1 MALNNPLS
9 GFFLKPEKSSAS
21 VSYLNEKEY
30 IIAPL
35 MQTSFLASLRAEFG
49 NYIAERQISQTV
61 IKKALSTS
69 QIPTNALVGDHEISA
84 HVVRQ
89 SISPDRPLIQVLFHA
104 SVVTQMTSYSDLDKG
119 NKPYH
124 ESLSNFHNETKYCVV
139 AYVLKEMLYIMSI
152 CALNERT
159 KVCLAEISVPG
170 EWWTVEEAVNL
181 NVFYSVAVF
190 DRIINCTEAFNQT
203 ERGSIEKNFISV
215 VSLVN
220 NPLTYEELKEDSN
233 ILVYVPQASFYPGS
247 NFRMP
252 VKLHSNSNLQSFIMK

>member
-9 GFFLKPEKSSAS
+9 GFFLKSEKSSAS
-21 VSYLNEKEY
+21 VSYLKEKEY

-49 NYIAERQISQTV
+49 NYIAERQVSQTV
-61 IKKALSTS
+61 IKKALSTG

-104 SVVTQMTSYSDLDKG
+104 SVVTQMTSYSDSDKE
-119 NKPYH
+119 NRPYH
-124 ESLSNFHNETKYCVV
+124 ESNFHNETKYCVV
-139 AYVLKEMLYIMSI
+139 AYVLKEMLYIMSF

-190 DRIINCTEAFNQT
+190 DRIINCTEVFNQT
-203 ERGSIEKNFISV
+203 ERGAIEKNFISV